1 MSEVVQI
8 QIDEKTRKLLRL
20 VKIAARLGRDRENYR
35 KALSA
40 LAKSMPKEV
49 RSTIAKHAAAL
60 KKAIQEP
67 SPENLRL
74 LGELALKK
82 RIELNSWRV
91 ENREKREIVSRIART
106 FYSSLNEVS
115 KLANELEQEFAEELN
130 GIE

>member
-1 MSEVVQI
+1 MEQVVLVDQ
-8 QIDEKTRKLLRL
+8 KTKKLLRL
-20 VKIAARLGRDRENYR
+20 VKVSARLARDRERYQE
-35 KALSA
+35 ALKA
-40 LAKSMPKEV
+40 LAKTMPREL
-49 RSTIAKHAAAL
+49 RSAIAKYTAAL
-60 KKAIQEP
+60 RRTIQDP
-67 SPENLRL
+67 SPENLRV

-91 ENREKREIVSRIART
+91 ENREKRKVVSQIAKA